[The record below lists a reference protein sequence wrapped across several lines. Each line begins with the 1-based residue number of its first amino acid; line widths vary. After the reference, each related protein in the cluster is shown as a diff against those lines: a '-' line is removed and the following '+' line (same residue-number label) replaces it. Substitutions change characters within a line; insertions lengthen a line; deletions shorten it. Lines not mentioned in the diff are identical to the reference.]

1 MKCCKWLHFFFFFCP
16 PAPSTIPKYTHWL
29 KTKESNF
36 LNFASPSKEEG
47 KVGKADFWIR
57 QKPRFLYWLWNL
69 LAMGSRASYFLYSKW
84 FSHLRKMDKYYHLHH
99 EVIVRYKYRKFLWSS
114 SQQRASTAWMLS
126 IIIDIRIQP
135 QLKSHHF
142 PWLLSICSLSVLIR
156 FNVNTYAWH
165 LFPGIWIT
173 FYNYTLFIF
182 CSLNDPYF
190 LKT

>member
-1 MKCCKWLHFFFFFCP
+1 M
-16 PAPSTIPKYTHWL
+16 
-29 KTKESNF
+29 
-36 LNFASPSKEEG
+36 NFASPSKEEG

-57 QKPRFLYWLWNL
+57 QKQSFLYWLWNL
-69 LAMGSRASYFLYSKW
+69 LATDLGQVTFSKL

-99 EVIVRYKYRKFLWSS
+99 EVTVRYKYGKFLWSS
-114 SQQRASTAWMLS
+114 SQKRASTAWMLS
-126 IIIDIRIQP
+126 TIIDIRIQP

-142 PWLLSICSLSVLIR
+142 SWLLSICSLSVLIR

-173 FYNYTLFIF
+173 FYIYTLFIY

-190 LKT
+190 LKTYFFLYYKTINFPDDKFSKFR